1 MTSLRVQL
9 LVWFSGLLTV
19 VGLLGGLGA
28 AVVALR
34 EQDEFLDGQLRQIAL
49 NVGDTAGVAD
59 LSSGLDDID
68 PDDRILITVW
78 DDRGRVIRSSD
89 PAVALP
95 RPARGGF
102 VDLVVDGVAWRGY
115 ALVTPSRVVTVAQD
129 QEVRTEAAAGAAG
142 DTILPIALLIPLS
155 WVLVSWV
162 VGRLMRPLRDLVDSL
177 ARRRPGSDAAL
188 DSRGLPAELVPLV
201 GAVNDLLA
209 RQHDLL
215 ELRQR
220 FVSDAAH
227 QLRTPVTALMLQME
241 NLKHAGPGAERAAW
255 LAEME
260 RGLRR
265 MSGLLAQLL
274 KLARADAPVAT
285 VPPLQPIG
293 EVVREAIADLL
304 PVAGERQVDL
314 GLVADLVA
322 EIRGERSDLVM
333 MIGNLLDNALRHT
346 PAGGQV
352 DLALGVVDDQIVL
365 EIADTGPGLPEAALP
380 LVFDRFYR
388 HAPGAEGTGL
398 GLAIVRSIAQRI
410 GATVTLANRPDRSGL
425 LARVV
430 FPSVGAPAVSPPTG
444 GTVHF

>member
-49 NVGDTAGVAD
+49 NVGDTVGVAD

-89 PAVALP
+89 PAIALP
-95 RPARGGF
+95 RPARAGF
-102 VDLVVDGVAWRGY
+102 VDLVVEGVAWRGY
-115 ALVTPSRVVTVAQD
+115 TLVTPSRVVTVAQD

-255 LAEME
+255 LAEMA
-260 RGLRR
+260 RGLKR

-274 KLARADAPVAT
+274 KLARADAPAAT

-346 PAGGQV
+346 SAGGQV
-352 DLALGVVDDQIVL
+352 DLALGVVDDQVVL

-388 HAPGAEGTGL
+388 HAPGVEGTGL